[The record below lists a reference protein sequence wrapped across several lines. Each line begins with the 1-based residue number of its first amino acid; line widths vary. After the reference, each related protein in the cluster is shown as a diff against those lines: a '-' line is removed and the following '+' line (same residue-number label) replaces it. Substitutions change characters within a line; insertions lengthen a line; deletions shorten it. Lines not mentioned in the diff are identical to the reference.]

1 MGNLSLSRANVDHQ
15 AVHLPAGSQRV
26 RKPHIMLC
34 NDFPS
39 TTSQVFRTLSVLG
52 VAWSLLCCAGKCLW
66 QVCHPHHHISH
77 GPSNIRAFAQLTQ
90 AEADID
96 FDIAIK
102 GTHHCT
108 VISEREKE

>member
-1 MGNLSLSRANVDHQ
+1 MGNMSLSRANVDPH

-39 TTSQVFRTLSVLG
+39 TTSQVFRTLSEG

-66 QVCHPHHHISH
+66 QVCHPPHHISR

-96 FDIAIK
+96 FTIVIK